1 MLKLEFEEYLQDLKD
16 HILNIVYEAFDNIW
30 RHYDP
35 YQAGKL
41 NSKHVH
47 LFLKEIFENLREHE
61 G

>member
-30 RHYDP
+30 RPYDP

-41 NSKHVH
+41 NSKNVH